1 MQLAVASW
9 KGRNQK
15 EECKMYEGKQGAK
28 RLIEALTSAMCIKPT
43 LYELAEVLYY
53 DVDQLREDIKALE
66 NEMV

>member
-9 KGRNQK
+9 RGQKQK
-15 EECKMYEGKQGAK
+15 EEYKMYEGKQGAK
-28 RLIEALTSAMCIKPT
+28 RLIEALASAMCIKPT

>member
-1 MQLAVASW
+1 
-9 KGRNQK
+9 
-15 EECKMYEGKQGAK
+15 MYEGKQGAK
-28 RLIEALTSAMCIKPT
+28 RMIEALSSAMCVKPT

>member
-1 MQLAVASW
+1 
-9 KGRNQK
+9 
-15 EECKMYEGKQGAK
+15 MYEGKQGAK
-28 RLIEALTSAMCIKPT
+28 RLIEVLSSAICIKST